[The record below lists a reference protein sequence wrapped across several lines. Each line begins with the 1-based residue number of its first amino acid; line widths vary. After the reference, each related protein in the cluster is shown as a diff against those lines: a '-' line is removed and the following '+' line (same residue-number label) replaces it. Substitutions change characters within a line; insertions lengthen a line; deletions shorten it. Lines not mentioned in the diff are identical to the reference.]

1 MKGFINDSGNF
12 VSNIVKIF
20 MYLKTKKDTE
30 TLRTPTKTSYV
41 LKSYDSAADNI
52 RDKRL
57 TAFFKVFIVVFGIL
71 FAISLL
77 GFFADSGSHAKSYNI
92 FGGYTWSAVCFFGAF
107 MFFVGDM
114 HWLFLSLKNRSF
126 SNLDKEA
133 KNSLFFYLVPCLIA
147 VCLIALGGIILFL
160 FG

>member
-20 MYLKTKKDTE
+20 MYFKVKKDAEALE
-30 TLRTPTKTSYV
+30 TPAKTSYT
-41 LKSYDSAADNI
+41 LKSWDSTGDNI
-52 RDKRL
+52 KDKRL

-77 GFFADSGSHAKSYNI
+77 GFFADSGLHRRFAE
-92 FGGYTWSAVCFFGAF
+92 FGGYGWSAIFFFLSFCFFSMD
-107 MFFVGDM
+107 MFS
-114 HWLFLSLKNRSF
+114 LFLSLKNRSF
-126 SNLDKEA
+126 SSLDKEA
-133 KNSLFFYLVPCLIA
+133 KNSLFFYLIPCLIG
-147 VCLIALGGIILFL
+147 VFLIILSGIILLL

>member
-12 VSNIVKIF
+12 VSNVAKIF
-20 MYLKTKKDTE
+20 MYLKTKKDAE
-30 TLRTPTKTSYV
+30 ALRAPTKTSYT
-41 LKSYDSAADNI
+41 LKSWDSTADNI
-52 RDKRL
+52 KDKRL

-77 GFFADSGSHAKSYNI
+77 GFFADSGLHAKSYNI

-114 HWLFLSLKNRSF
+114 YWLFLSLKNRSF
-126 SNLDKEA
+126 SNLDKET
-133 KNSLFFYLVPCLIA
+133 KNSLFFYLVPCLIG
-147 VCLIALGGIILFL
+147 VFLIILSGIILLL